1 MKINKVSDYSINQL
15 DNASKLATNN
25 IELEE
30 NINSSEAVFNNKII
44 PVSQTK
50 NDFNS
55 QKIKS
60 ELTYKLTNVANDIN
74 LVKQNNNFLKE
85 TSPSTTDYKVQ
96 VVIKNLLQISE
107 RLEKG
112 TNKYSNKVVDNCNL
126 LRNNVA
132 KFIDNIKNQAVK
144 ISTKTLEIKNNNPE
158 LLITKTLEINQFN
171 QQTKETISK
180 IGNLTN
186 DFLYSTHK
194 NLQEIKIG
202 ATNLYKS
209 AKDLSNGNAFAIF
222 GVLNSFDKIQN
233 TPNKISQSS
242 SEYQSSLSQQV
253 NELNSKSKTIADNL
267 SVFSDAQVDS
277 LKTSFLDLAK
287 SDDILEAIYKFNYP
301 NEYTEPIVKAYYQ
314 SLQNLTKSILF
325 PDFNPKGKSIPKS
338 LLVQNTN
345 DLRQT
350 IKLAQGGDE
359 TAKIKLQQTYGY
371 DLDNAP
377 RAGEMLLATNFVAGD
392 LDKGQVTAKNFP
404 GSSLNKPID
413 INPPEVKKLLFG
425 EDLNGQV
432 EFKSKT
438 GQKVIARS
446 LDEYKSIVSENR
458 SKAGIP
464 ANNGEPVPV
473 HVSFEGGGGFGK
485 RHAAA
490 VSEMYNLGIVPA
502 SVSGVS
508 AGSINAAFIAAGLSP
523 SKADEISKD
532 PQIKKFLEVN
542 LLPSSGLT
550 TGREFYRYM
559 DQKLREVTGITD
571 RPVTFADLKIPLY
584 IGATKLSDSQAP
596 NDMTN
601 LEDRIFVFSKETTP
615 NTPVAMA
622 MTASAAVPGS
632 FEPVDFV
639 DVATGRT
646 IRLVDG
652 GMINN
657 LPIGYQKND
666 LPEIALKL
674 QMPNTNNPNAKL
686 NNATPKPFTT
696 GNLTSFTTLGNTQI
710 GVKLYLDSAQEARN
724 FKQRNNPPTGVFVL
738 NVPTWNLK
746 NFVEQDNVVDYQYDN
761 KIDPELDKQTY
772 QLTDQF
778 FQQIFGNLNDPT
790 KSASNLKPFPKETSF
805 SREFSLNG
813 VDWTVER
820 LADSDK
826 VAFRS
831 NNGQEHNI
839 TLGKDRLENWLAD
852 DASFDDLVYR
862 LKDVLVDYQKYANPF
877 GI

>member
-15 DNASKLATNN
+15 DNASKLATSN
-25 IELEE
+25 IELEQ
-30 NINSSEAVFNNKII
+30 NINSPETVFNNKII

-60 ELTYKLTNVANDIN
+60 ELISKLTNIVDDLS
-74 LVKQNNNFLKE
+74 LVKQSNNFLKE
-85 TSPSTTDYKVQ
+85 PAPFRTDYKIQ
-96 VVIKNLLQISE
+96 VVIKNLLQVAE
-107 RLEKG
+107 RLEKS
-112 TNKYSNKVVDNCNL
+112 TNKYSSKVANDCNL
-126 LRNNVA
+126 LKTSVTKFVDNVKKQTA
-132 KFIDNIKNQAVK
+132 K
-144 ISTKTLEIKNNNPE
+144 ISEKTLEIKNNNPNTLNE
-158 LLITKTLEINQFN
+158 KILEINQFN
-171 QQTKETISK
+171 QQTEKTISN
-180 IGNLTN
+180 IGSLTN

-194 NLQEIKIG
+194 NLQEINSG
-202 ATNLYKS
+202 ATNLNKS
-209 AKDLSNGNAFAIF
+209 AKDLSSGNAFAIF

-242 SEYQSSLSQQV
+242 SEYQNNLSQQID
-253 NELNSKSKTIADNL
+253 ELTSRSKTIADNL
-267 SVFSDAQVDS
+267 STLDDAQIDS

-287 SDDILEAIYKFNYP
+287 SNDILEATYKFNYP
-301 NEYTEPIVKAYYQ
+301 NEFTEPLVKAYYQ
-314 SLQNLTKSILF
+314 SLQNLTRSILF
-325 PDFNPKGKSIPKS
+325 PDFNPKGKSVSKS
-338 LLVQNTN
+338 LLLQNTN

-350 IKLAQGGDE
+350 IKLAQEGDKA
-359 TAKIKLQQTYGY
+359 AKTKLQQTYGY

-377 RAGEMLLATNFVAGD
+377 RAGQVLLATNFVAGD

-404 GSSLNKPID
+404 GSSLSKPID
-413 INPPEVKKLLFG
+413 TNPPEVKKLLFG
-425 EDLNGQV
+425 ENLNGQV
-432 EFKSKT
+432 EFKDKT
-438 GQKVIARS
+438 GQKVIAHS
-446 LDEYKSIVSENR
+446 LDEYKAIVSENR
-458 SKAGIP
+458 FKAGIP
-464 ANNGEPVPV
+464 TNNGEPVPV

-508 AGSINAAFIAAGLSP
+508 AGSINAGFIAAGLSP

-571 RPVTFADLKIPLY
+571 RPVTFADLKMPLY

-666 LPEIALKL
+666 LPEIAIKL

-686 NNATPKPFTT
+686 NNATPKPFTA

-710 GVKLYLDSAQEARN
+710 GIKLYLDSAQEARN
-724 FKQRNNPPTGVFVL
+724 FKQRNNPPAGVFVL

-746 NFVEQDNVVDYQYDN
+746 NFVAQDNVIDYQYDFE
-761 KIDPELDKQTY
+761 IDPELDEQTF

-778 FQQIFGNLNDPT
+778 FQQIFSNLNDPT

-826 VAFRS
+826 VTFRS
-831 NNGQEHNI
+831 SNGQEHNI
-839 TLGKDRLENWLAD
+839 TLGKERLENWLAD
-852 DASFDDLVYR
+852 DASFGDLTYR
-862 LKDVLVDYQKYANPF
+862 LKDVLVDYQKYAHPF

>member
-15 DNASKLATNN
+15 DSASKLVTNN
-25 IELEE
+25 IELEQ
-30 NINSSEAVFNNKII
+30 NNNSIFNNQII
-44 PVSQTK
+44 PVSYQK

-55 QKIKS
+55 QKIKT
-60 ELTYKLTNVANDIN
+60 ELTDKLTNVAKDTAT
-74 LVKQNNNFLKE
+74 VKKSSNFSKE
-85 TSPSTTDYKVQ
+85 TYLSTIDYKIQIIIKNLVQ
-96 VVIKNLLQISE
+96 VVE
-107 RLEKG
+107 RLEKS
-112 TNKYSNKVVDNCNL
+112 TNKYSDKVTNNCDL
-126 LRNNVA
+126 LKTTVE
-132 KFIDNIKNQAVK
+132 KFVDNIKTQTNK
-144 ISTKTLEIKNNNPE
+144 ISEKTLEIKNNNPQ
-158 LLITKTLEINQFN
+158 LLGVKNLEVDQFN
-171 QQTKETISK
+171 HQTKETISK
-180 IGNLTN
+180 IGSLTN

-194 NLQEIKIG
+194 NLQEING
-202 ATNLYKS
+202 SAANLNKS
-209 AKDLSNGNAFAIF
+209 AKDLSSGNAFAIF
-222 GVLNSFDKIQN
+222 GVLNSFEKIKN
-233 TPNKISQSS
+233 IPGKISQSS

-267 SVFSDAQVDS
+267 SVVSDAQIDS

-287 SDDILEAIYKFNYP
+287 SDDILETIYKFNYP

-350 IKLAQGGDE
+350 IKLAQEGNE
-359 TAKIKLQQTYGY
+359 TARTKLQQTYGY
-371 DLDNAP
+371 SLDNAP

-413 INPPEVKKLLFG
+413 TNPPEVKKLLFG
-425 EDLNGQV
+425 ENLNGQV

-438 GQKVIARS
+438 GQKITAHS
-446 LDEYKSIVSENR
+446 LDEYKAIVLENR

-464 ANNGEPVPV
+464 TNNGEPVPV

-666 LPEIALKL
+666 LPEIAIKL

-686 NNATPKPFTT
+686 NNATPKPFTA

-710 GVKLYLDSAQEARN
+710 GIKLYLDSAQEARN
-724 FKQRNNPPTGVFVL
+724 FKQRNNPPAGVFVL

-746 NFVEQDNVVDYQYDN
+746 NFVEQDNVIDYQYDN
-761 KIDPELDKQTY
+761 EIDPELDEQTY

-778 FQQIFGNLNDPT
+778 FQQIFSNLNDPT

-813 VDWTVER
+813 LNWTVER
-820 LADSDK
+820 LADSEK
-826 VAFRS
+826 VTFRS
-831 NNGQEHNI
+831 NEGHEHNI
-839 TLGKDRLENWLAD
+839 NLGKDRLENWLAD
-852 DASFDDLVYR
+852 DASFSDLTYR
-862 LKDVLVDYQKYANPF
+862 LKDVLVDYQKYAYPF